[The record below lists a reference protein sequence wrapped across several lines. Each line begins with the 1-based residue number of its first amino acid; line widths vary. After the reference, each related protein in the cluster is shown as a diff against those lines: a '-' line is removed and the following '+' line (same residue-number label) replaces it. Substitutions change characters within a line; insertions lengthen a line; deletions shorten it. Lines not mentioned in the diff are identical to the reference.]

1 MATYKELRDQI
12 TVLTEQADTARISE
26 LGAVIES
33 IRATI
38 AEYGLTEN
46 DIFPRRRG
54 RLHRIPTKQAAPR
67 YRDPKTGTTWGGRGR
82 PPKWIEGRNRE
93 HFLIEA

>member
-1 MATYKELRDQI
+1 MATYKELCKQI
-12 TVLTEQADTARISE
+12 EALTELAEAARTSE
-26 LGAVIES
+26 LSAVIER

-38 AEYGLTEN
+38 AEYRLTEN

-54 RLHRIPTKQAAPR
+54 RLHRIPTKQSAPR

>member
-1 MATYKELRDQI
+1 MVTYKELCKQI
-12 TVLTEQADTARISE
+12 AALTALAEAARTSE

-38 AEYGLTEN
+38 AEYGLTES
-46 DIFPRRRG
+46 DVFPRRLG
-54 RLHRIPTKQAAPR
+54 RLHRIPTKQSAPR
-67 YRDPKTGTTWGGRGR
+67 YRDPKTGTTWSGRGR